1 MAERLIDTDVLVD
14 HLRGA
19 QRLEPDGDDY
29 YSVVTRAELFAGRGG
44 DEEGLRRMLGPL
56 GELPV
61 DRAVAELGG
70 RVRREAGLALGDALI
85 AATALTHGLALL
97 TRNRRHFERV
107 AQLELSR
114 P

>member
-1 MAERLIDTDVLVD
+1 MADRLIDTDVLID

-19 QRLEPDGDDY
+19 QRLAPDRRDF
-29 YSVVTRAELFAGRGG
+29 YSVVTRAELFAGRRA
-44 DEEGLRRMLGPL
+44 DEEGLRRMLGSL

-70 RVRREAGLALGDALI
+70 RVRREAGLALPDALI

-97 TRNRRHFERV
+97 TRNRHHFERV
-107 AQLELSR
+107 ARLKFS
-114 P
+114 PP